1 MRSSILSNTDKCL
14 VEDCDGVY
22 VTRVINVVTIE
33 RRDGKKIKVTESI
46 CNQCGDDQDDRL
58 VRFIRDNL

>member
-1 MRSSILSNTDKCL
+1 MSNTDECL

-22 VTRVINVVTIE
+22 VTRVIDVVTIE

-46 CNQCGDDQDDRL
+46 CNQCGDDQDEKL
-58 VRFIRDNL
+58 VGFIRENL

>member
-1 MRSSILSNTDKCL
+1 MDNEYKCL
-14 VEDCDGVY
+14 VDGCDGVY
-22 VTRVINVVTIE
+22 VTRVIDFVTIE

-58 VRFIRDNL
+58 VGFIRDNL

>member
-1 MRSSILSNTDKCL
+1 MDNEYKCL
-14 VEDCDGVY
+14 VDGCDGVC
-22 VTRVINVVTIE
+22 VTRVIDFVTIE

-58 VRFIRDNL
+58 VGFIRDNL

>member
-1 MRSSILSNTDKCL
+1 MSKTDKCL

-22 VTRVINVVTIE
+22 VTKVTKVITQRSGGKINVV
-33 RRDGKKIKVTESI
+33 EST
-46 CNQCGDDQDDRL
+46 CDKCGDDEDERL